1 MQERYL
7 ESIFVLSRPGK
18 GGSRRYKRKG
28 NGKRLRDPVG
38 YAFGEVKE

>member
-7 ESIFVLSRPGK
+7 ESIFVLSRSRK
-18 GGSRRYKRKG
+18 GGLRRDKPKG
-28 NGKRLRDPVG
+28 NGKRLCDPVG